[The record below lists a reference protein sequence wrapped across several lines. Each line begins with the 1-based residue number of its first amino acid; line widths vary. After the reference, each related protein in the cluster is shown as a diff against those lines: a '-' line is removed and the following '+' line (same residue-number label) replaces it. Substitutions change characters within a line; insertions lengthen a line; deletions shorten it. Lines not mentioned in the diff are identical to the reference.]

1 MKMLMFDFR
10 DSEKKFFKNNEF
22 PDFDITFIPEPLN
35 EMSKLTREQYEE
47 TDVISV
53 FISSN
58 LTEDV
63 LSKFKNLRVVAT
75 RSTGY
80 NHIDVKYCSQHNIA
94 VFNVE
99 EYGQTSVAQFTFGLI
114 LALVR
119 NLFPA
124 YLDIQRNYV
133 NHANYEG
140 RNLNKMTLGIIG
152 CGSIGSV
159 VAKIANSFNMK
170 VLIHSYAKRN
180 DISSFADYVS
190 LEELLKISDIITLH
204 LPYTSENY
212 HMIGEEEFALM
223 KDGAYFVNTARG
235 ELIDILALYESLLNG
250 KLRGAALDVL
260 ECEYLALNPEN
271 VIEEIKTYDA
281 RCVASAL
288 ITQKLLGMPNV
299 IITPHIA
306 YNTEESVETLLET
319 TFNNI
324 RDFHKGFRNNQV
336 C

>member
-10 DSEKKFFKNNEF
+10 DSEKDFFEKNEF
-22 PDFDITFIPEPLN
+22 PDFEITFIHEPLN
-35 EMSKLTREQYEE
+35 EMSQLTQEQYDE

-58 LTEDV
+58 VCEEV
-63 LSKFKNLRVVAT
+63 IKRFKNLRVIAT

-80 NHIDVKYCSQHNIA
+80 NHIDVKHCSQNNIA

-99 EYGQTSVAQFTFGLI
+99 EYGQTSVAQFTMTLI
-114 LALVR
+114 MALVR

-133 NHANYEG
+133 NHADYEG
-140 RNLNKMTLGIIG
+140 RNLNKLTVGIIG
-152 CGSIGSV
+152 CGAIGSA
-159 VAKIANSFNMK
+159 VAKLANLFGMK
-170 VLIHSYAKRN
+170 VLVHSYAKRT
-180 DISSFADYVS
+180 DVSGFADYLS
-190 LEELLKISDIITLH
+190 LDEVLEQSDIITLH

-212 HMIGEEEFALM
+212 HMIGEREFAKM
-223 KDGAYFVNTARG
+223 KEGSYFVNTARG
-235 ELIDILALYESLLNG
+235 ELIDIVALYENLLNG
-250 KLRGAALDVL
+250 KIKGAALDVL
-260 ECEYLALNPEN
+260 ECEYLALAPESI
-271 VIEEIKTYDA
+271 VDDIKTSKSN
-281 RCVASAL
+281 CVASAL
-288 ITQKLLGMPNV
+288 ITQKLLGLPNV

-306 YNTEESVETLLET
+306 YNTQESVDTLLET

>member
-124 YLDIQRNYV
+124 YLDIQKK
-133 NHANYEG
+133 ANEITYGIDTKTIEIKKDYATNFM
-140 RNLNKMTLGIIG
+140 RIFPVKNLFIPLNIVFGNVKII
-152 CGSIGSV
+152 
-159 VAKIANSFNMK
+159 
-170 VLIHSYAKRN
+170 
-180 DISSFADYVS
+180 S
-190 LEELLKISDIITLH
+190 LEVRRGENLGELLDRNGS
-204 LPYTSENY
+204 SS
-212 HMIGEEEFALM
+212 G
-223 KDGAYFVNTARG
+223 
-235 ELIDILALYESLLNG
+235 SLLE
-250 KLRGAALDVL
+250 RIVL
-260 ECEYLALNPEN
+260 NYLEKYKRT
-271 VIEEIKTYDA
+271 VD
-281 RCVASAL
+281 
-288 ITQKLLGMPNV
+288 
-299 IITPHIA
+299 
-306 YNTEESVETLLET
+306 
-319 TFNNI
+319 
-324 RDFHKGFRNNQV
+324 
-336 C
+336 

>member
-1 MKMLMFDFR
+1 MKMLMFDYR
-10 DSEKKFFKNNEF
+10 DSEKSFFDKNDF
-22 PDFDITFIPEPLN
+22 PDFEITFIHEPLN
-35 EMSKLTREQYEE
+35 EMSQLTKEQFDE

-58 LTEDV
+58 VCEEV

-80 NHIDVKYCSQHNIA
+80 NHIDVKYCSQNNIA

-99 EYGQTSVAQFTFGLI
+99 EYGQTSVAQFTFTLI

-133 NHANYEG
+133 NHADYEG
-140 RNLNKMTLGIIG
+140 RNLNKLTIGIVG
-152 CGSIGSV
+152 CGAIGSA
-159 VAKIANSFNMK
+159 VAKIANYFDMK
-170 VLIHSYAKRN
+170 VLVYSYAKRT
-180 DISSFADYVS
+180 DVASFAEYVTF
-190 LEELLKISDIITLH
+190 EELLENSDIVTLH

-212 HMIGEEEFALM
+212 HMFGQKEFEKM
-223 KDGAYFVNTARG
+223 KNGAYFINTARG
-235 ELIDILALYESLLNG
+235 ELIDIVALYENLLSE
-250 KLRGAALDVL
+250 KIKGAALDVL
-260 ECEYLALNPEN
+260 ECEYLALSPEN
-271 VIEEIKTYDA
+271 IINEIRDYKA
-281 RCVASAL
+281 NCVSSAL
-288 ITQKLLGMPNV
+288 ITQKLLGMSNV

-306 YNTEESVETLLET
+306 YNTQESVDTLLET

-324 RDFHKGFRNNQV
+324 RDFHKGVRNNQV

>member
-10 DSEKKFFKNNEF
+10 ESEKKFFNNNDF
-22 PDFDITFIPEPLN
+22 PDFDITFIKEPLN
-35 EMSKLTREQYEE
+35 EMSELTQEQYDE
-47 TDVISV
+47 TDIISV

-58 LTEDV
+58 LCPEV
-63 LSKFKNLRVVAT
+63 LSRFKNLRVIAT

-99 EYGQTSVAQFTFGLI
+99 EYGQTSVAQYTFALI

-133 NHANYEG
+133 NHADYEG
-140 RNLNKMTLGIIG
+140 RDLDNLTIGIVG
-152 CGSIGSV
+152 CGAIGSA
-159 VAKIANSFNMK
+159 VAKIANFFNMK
-170 VLIHSYAKRN
+170 VLVHSIVKRQEVN
-180 DISSFADYVS
+180 SFVEYVT
-190 LEELLKISDIITLH
+190 LDELLEHSDIVSLH
-204 LPYTSENY
+204 LPYTTENY
-212 HMIGEEEFALM
+212 HKFGEEELKKM
-223 KDGAYFVNTARG
+223 KDNAYFINTARG
-235 ELIDILALYESLLNG
+235 ELIDIVALYENLLSG
-250 KLRGAALDVL
+250 KLKGAALDVL
-260 ECEYLALNPEN
+260 ECEYLALSPDNI
-271 VIEEIKTYDA
+271 VDDIKSQKSN
-281 RCVASAL
+281 CVASAL
-288 ITQKLLGMPNV
+288 ITQKLLGMSNV

-306 YNTEESVETLLET
+306 YNTQESVNKLLET

-324 RDFHKGFRNNQV
+324 RDYHKGFRNNQV

>member
-10 DSEKKFFKNNEF
+10 DSEKDFFKKNDF
-22 PDFDITFIPEPLN
+22 QDFDITYVCEPLN
-35 EMSKLTREQYEE
+35 EMSQLSEKQYEE

-53 FISSN
+53 FISST
-58 LTEDV
+58 LSEEV
-63 LSKFKNLRVVAT
+63 LKKFKNLRVIAT
-75 RSTGY
+75 RSTGF
-80 NHIDVKYCSQHNIA
+80 NHIDIKYCTQHNIA

-99 EYGQTSVAQFTFGLI
+99 EYGQTSVAQFTFALL

-124 YLDIQRNYV
+124 NLDIQRGYI

-140 RNLNKMTLGIIG
+140 RNLNKMTIGIIG
-152 CGSIGSV
+152 CGAIGSM
-159 VAKIANSFNMK
+159 VAKIAHSFNMK
-170 VLIHSYAKRN
+170 VLVCSYIKRT
-180 DISSFADYVS
+180 DVSVFADYVS
-190 LEELLKISDIITLH
+190 MEELLRESDIVTLH
-204 LPYTSENY
+204 LPYKTENY
-212 HMIGEEEFALM
+212 HMIGKAEFDMM
-223 KDGAYFVNTARG
+223 KEGSYFINTARG
-235 ELIDILALYESLLNG
+235 ELIDIVALYENLISG
-250 KLRGAALDVL
+250 KLKGVALDVL
-260 ECEYLALNPEN
+260 ECEYLALSPEN
-271 VIEEIKTYDA
+271 LVDDIREDNTN
-281 RCVASAL
+281 CVASAL

-324 RDFHKGFRNNQV
+324 RDYYKGVRNNQV